1 MIGRL
6 KVFIMQ
12 ARRVL
17 LVASKPDKHEYLQAA
32 KITGLGMALI
42 GILGFLIFISVQLM
56 GGL

>member
-1 MIGRL
+1 
-6 KVFIMQ
+6 MQ